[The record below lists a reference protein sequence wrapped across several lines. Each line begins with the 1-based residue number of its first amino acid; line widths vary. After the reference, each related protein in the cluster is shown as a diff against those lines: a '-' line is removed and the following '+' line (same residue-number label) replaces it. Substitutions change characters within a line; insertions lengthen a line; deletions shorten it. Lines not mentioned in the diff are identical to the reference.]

1 MALILNI
8 DTALDDALVS
18 LAEDGNVLES
28 AINAKRNDHAAWIH
42 RAIQRIMEDGSYSM
56 RNLNAVGVS
65 IGPGSYTGL
74 RIALSTA
81 KGLCYAL
88 QIPLIAVGTLE
99 VLAYSAVAALT
110 GATADSSPSKETL
123 TFPDAEMLL
132 CPMIDARR
140 MEVFTA
146 VYDSNLQ
153 QVMKPHALILNE
165 HSFGELLSRRR
176 IIFFGNGS
184 LKFQQICQNTQAV
197 FKNIPLSPLALAKL
211 IYRNFIGNNFAGLAY
226 TEPLYIKEFFTINPG
241 RVSKRQ

>member
-28 AINAKRNDHAAWIH
+28 AINTKKNDHAAWIQ
-42 RAIQRIMEDGSYSM
+42 RAIQKLMEDGNYGM
-56 RNLNAVGVS
+56 RNLSAVGIS

-74 RIALSTA
+74 RIGLSTA
-81 KGLCYAL
+81 KGLSYAL

-99 VLAYSAVAALT
+99 VLAHSAIQIVKGT
-110 GATADSSPSKETL
+110 TADPTRSREMVTPQASDTL
-123 TFPDAEMLL
+123 F

-153 QVMKPHALILNE
+153 EVIKPHALILNA
-165 HSFGELLSRRR
+165 HSFEEFLGGRR

-184 LKFQQICQNTQAV
+184 LKFQQMCQNSHAM

-211 IYRNFIGNNFAGLAY
+211 IYRNFIGNNFAALAY
-226 TEPLYIKEFFTINPG
+226 TEPLYIKEFFTIKG
-241 RVSKRQ
+241 QIGKSE

>member
-8 DTALDDALVS
+8 DTALDDAMVS
-18 LAEDGNVLES
+18 LAEDGSVLQS
-28 AINAKRNDHAAWIH
+28 AINAKKNDHAAWIQG
-42 RAIQRIMEDGSYSM
+42 AIQKLLENGKYSM

-74 RIALSTA
+74 RIGLSTA

-99 VLAYSAVAALT
+99 VLAYSAVKALNGT
-110 GATADSSPSKETL
+110 TTDNERVAPPDSV
-123 TFPDAEMLL
+123 LL

-146 VYDSNLQ
+146 VYDCNLQ
-153 QVMKPHALILNE
+153 EVIKPCALILSEN
-165 HSFGELLSRRR
+165 SFEELMRSRR

-184 LKFQQICQNTQAV
+184 LKFQQICQNSQTT
-197 FKNIPLSPLALAKL
+197 FKNIPLRPLALAKL

-226 TEPLYIKEFFTINPG
+226 VEPMYIKEFFTINPG
-241 RVSKRQ
+241 QTNKGK

>member
-8 DTALDDALVS
+8 DTALDDAMIS
-18 LAEDGNVLES
+18 LADDGNVLGS
-28 AINAKRNDHAAWIH
+28 AISTKKNDHAAWIQG
-42 RAIQRIMEDGSYSM
+42 AIQKLLENGKYSM
-56 RNLNAVGVS
+56 RNLNSVGVS

-74 RIALSTA
+74 RIGLSTA

-99 VLAYSAVAALT
+99 VLAYSAIGSLGDTTVDST
-110 GATADSSPSKETL
+110 GSSKTVTPQASN
-123 TFPDAEMLL
+123 MLF

-153 QVMKPHALILNE
+153 EVIKPLALILNE
-165 HSFGELLSRRR
+165 HSYEELLSGQR

-184 LKFQQICQNTQAV
+184 IKFQQICKNSHAT
-197 FKNIPLSPLALAKL
+197 FKNLPLSPLALAKL
-211 IYRNFIGNNFAGLAY
+211 IYRNFIGNNFAGLPY
-226 TEPLYIKEFFTINPG
+226 TEPLYMKEFFTKG
-241 RVSKRQ
+241 RSNK